1 MHIQVLHSTVAFVQ
15 FNTVKKHYHRAF
27 SSRNHLAGTWK
38 CSPSYKWIYNF
49 YRYIIMAYLYI
60 YIIIY
65 IYIPTDG
72 VEKKMAKPI
81 CNLNCTLKKAP
92 RFVEA
97 KITRFT
103 LARSA
108 CERQRFDGHSTGK
121 ELVGSWVTNPN
132 ETSGIYSNPIC
143 WMKMKH
149 MCTATN
155 QFLSVYCIHCIRNIF
170 AILRNKK
177 NQP

>member
-1 MHIQVLHSTVAFVQ
+1 
-15 FNTVKKHYHRAF
+15 
-27 SSRNHLAGTWK
+27 
-38 CSPSYKWIYNF
+38 
-49 YRYIIMAYLYI
+49 
-60 YIIIY
+60 
-65 IYIPTDG
+65 
-72 VEKKMAKPI
+72 MAKPI

-143 WMKMKH
+143 WTKMKH

-177 NQP
+177 TNLRSVSFLSGPQKHTRVVAVVSIASKTQTSSCGKYRDGWVQSEGDVQGTNT